1 MPDWGTVLGSGYD
14 AFFDRKDKNREF
26 QLRKQQEDAL
36 NTLRQ
41 IQIEE
46 ALKKQKT
53 AEAVKQGQ
61 LGLMQGI
68 NQPALN
74 SPHGYPAP
82 VGMMTQ
88 PTYQQ
93 RLERLA
99 VDDPEKALPLLGS
112 YENKENSLDT
122 RETIANLVYNAKLQ
136 QIEAANQRAR
146 DLLEFRKGNR
156 TERGVDKSGEP
167 KTQDSEKLRKQ
178 NIAELEKHLKIYE
191 PILKKYQGVDISVLD
206 ENSKKQYENYRR
218 GYNKTLETLNKI
230 KNREINNVTWGAYNP
245 NNPEQNTPQQ
255 PSKVIRFNSKGE
267 RI

>member
-1 MPDWGTVLGSGYD
+1 MPDWGTALGGLTSFIYD
-14 AFFDRKDKNREF
+14 RTDKDRAF
-26 QLRKQQEDAL
+26 QLQKQQEDAL

-136 QIEAANQRAR
+136 QIEAANKRAE
-146 DLLEFRKGNR
+146 DLLNFRKNNVR
-156 TERGVDKSGEP
+156 DSKPSADSKEP
-167 KTQDSEKLRKQ
+167 DANKEQIR
-178 NIAELEKHLKIYE
+178 LKRAMDMASAY
-191 PILKKYQGVDISVLD
+191 LAKKYTYDNLTGEYLD
-206 ENSKKQYENYRR
+206 NGSPVPRKKINQEYIALVRQY
-218 GYNKTLETLNKI
+218 GGKQTKSQ
-230 KNREINNVTWGAYNP
+230 A
-245 NNPEQNTPQQ
+245 Q
-255 PSKVIRFNSKGE
+255 PTTADPLGIR
-267 RI
+267 

>member
-1 MPDWGTVLGSGYD
+1 MANWGTALGSGYD

-26 QLRKQQEDAL
+26 ELRKQQEEAL

-41 IQIEE
+41 IQIQA
-46 ALKKQKT
+46 ALENAQRQK
-53 AEAVKQGQ
+53 AVQAGQ
-61 LGLMQGI
+61 QGLMEEI
-68 NQPALN
+68 NAPALN

-136 QIEAANQRAR
+136 QIEAANKRAE
-146 DLLEFRKGNR
+146 DLLNFRKNNVR
-156 TERGVDKSGEP
+156 DSKPSADSKEP
-167 KTQDSEKLRKQ
+167 DANKEQIR
-178 NIAELEKHLKIYE
+178 LKRAMDMASAY
-191 PILKKYQGVDISVLD
+191 LAKKYTYDNLTGEYLD
-206 ENSKKQYENYRR
+206 NGSPVPRKKINQEYIALVRQYD
-218 GYNKTLETLNKI
+218 GKQTKSQ
-230 KNREINNVTWGAYNP
+230 A
-245 NNPEQNTPQQ
+245 Q
-255 PSKVIRFNSKGE
+255 PTTADPLGIR
-267 RI
+267 

>member
-41 IQIEE
+41 IQIQA
-46 ALKKQKT
+46 ALENAQRQK
-53 AEAVKQGQ
+53 AVQAGQ
-61 LGLMQGI
+61 QGLMEEI
-68 NQPALN
+68 NAPALN

-112 YENKENSLDT
+112 YENKEAALQSK
-122 RETIANLVYNAKLQ
+122 EFIAELVNNARLQ
-136 QIEAANQRAR
+136 AIEAANQRAK
-146 DLLEFRKGNR
+146 DYWDFRERESNK
-156 TERGVDKSGEP
+156 TEKPNTD
-167 KTQDSEKLRKQ
+167 DSEKLRKQ

>member
-26 QLRKQQEDAL
+26 ELRKQQEEAL

-41 IQIEE
+41 IQINA
-46 ALKKQKT
+46 ALEQAQRQK
-53 AEAVKQGQ
+53 AVQAGQ
-61 LGLMQGI
+61 QGLMNEI
-68 NQPALN
+68 NAPALD

-136 QIEAANQRAR
+136 QIEAANQRSKDLLDFRKNNVRDSKPSSDSKEPDDSKEQNRLSKAQLMAIR
-146 DLLEFRKGNR
+146 DLKQKYTYDNLTGEYLDNGSPVARKKINQ
-156 TERGVDKSGEP
+156 EY
-167 KTQDSEKLRKQ
+167 
-178 NIAELEKHLKIYE
+178 IAL
-191 PILKKYQGVDISVLD
+191 V
-206 ENSKKQYENYRR
+206 KQY
-218 GYNKTLETLNKI
+218 GGKQTQSQ
-230 KNREINNVTWGAYNP
+230 AQP
-245 NNPEQNTPQQ
+245 NTADPLG
-255 PSKVIRFNSKGE
+255 IR
-267 RI
+267 